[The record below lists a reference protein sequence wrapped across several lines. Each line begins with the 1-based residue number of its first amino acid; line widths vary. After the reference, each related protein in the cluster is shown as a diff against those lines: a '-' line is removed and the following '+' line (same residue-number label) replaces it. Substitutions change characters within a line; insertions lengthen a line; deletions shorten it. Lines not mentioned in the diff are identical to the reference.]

1 MTFVSY
7 AQNFE
12 DIMLHRALKHVRHG
26 FYVDVG
32 AQHPTK
38 DSVTKAFSLAGWRGM
53 NIEPVK
59 HWFEMLEAD
68 RPHDVNLNV
77 AVAEREGFLE
87 LFEVEGTGLSTT
99 DAGFAERHRAEGHRV
114 SGYRVPTVTLDS
126 IFAEQGVREVHF
138 LKVDCEGAERTALA
152 SCSFQDVRPWVV
164 TVEATEPNSQVD
176 VHEQWESLLVDR
188 GYVLAY
194 RDGLNR
200 YYVAQ
205 EHAEL
210 LPSFDLPP
218 NVFDDFV
225 RVDDKKAHDEVNEVH
240 VRLRASIAEAAEAR
254 HAIASLSE
262 HLRSLDALHANQ
274 LQEQDLARQQAV
286 SEFEDA
292 KAQLAETRATLASV
306 EAQLH
311 HVRAHIR
318 SEVEEATRGY
328 LDLQREAQLLR
339 AAVAHRDAM
348 IGAFV
353 SSTSWRITA
362 PLRGVSS
369 AGRAA
374 MRRGWRMIR
383 PFVARFA
390 RAARPSM
397 RIAMAIPGVRPAAKA
412 LMGPD
417 TRLGRRARAFL
428 SQSHT
433 AVAVDGP
440 VAMSDEAAVA
450 EALLHAAIAK
460 KKK

>member
-12 DIMLHRALKHVRHG
+12 DVMLYRALKHVRHG

-32 AQHPTK
+32 AQHPVK
-38 DSVTKAFSLAGWRGM
+38 DSVTKAFSLAGWRGI

-59 HWFEMLEAD
+59 RWYEMLEAD
-68 RPHDVNLNV
+68 RPYDVNLNV
-77 AVAEREGFLE
+77 AVAEQEGFLE
-87 LFEVEGTGLSTT
+87 LFDVEGTGLSTT
-99 DAGFAERHRAEGHRV
+99 DPAFAERHRAAGHRV

-126 IFAEQGVREVHF
+126 IFAEHGVHEVHF

-152 SCSFQDVRPWVV
+152 SCSFQQVRPWVV

-225 RVDDKKAHDEVNEVH
+225 RVEDKKAHDEVNEVH
-240 VRLRASIAEAAEAR
+240 VRLRASIAESAEAR
-254 HAIASLSE
+254 QAVSRLSE
-262 HLRSLDALHANQ
+262 HLQSLDALHAGQ
-274 LQEQDLARQQAV
+274 LEERDLARRQAV
-286 SEFEDA
+286 SECESV
-292 KAQLAETRATLASV
+292 KTQLEQARAALASL
-306 EAQLH
+306 EGQLQ
-311 HVRAHIR
+311 HVRARIG
-318 SEVEEATRGY
+318 SEIEEAARGY
-328 LDLQREAQLLR
+328 LELQREAQLLR
-339 AAVAHRDAM
+339 AAVAHRDEM

-353 SSTSWRITA
+353 SSASWRVTA
-362 PLRGVSS
+362 PLRGASLI
-369 AGRAA
+369 GRAGL
-374 MRRGWRMIR
+374 RRCWKMVR
-383 PFVARFA
+383 PAVARAA
-390 RAARPSM
+390 RAARPAV
-397 RIAMAIPGVRPAAKA
+397 RGAMAVPGVRPAANA
-412 LMGPD
+412 LLGPD

-428 SQSHT
+428 SRGHVS
-433 AVAVDGP
+433 VAPDGP
-440 VAMSDEAAVA
+440 VAMSDEAVVA
-450 EALLHAAIAK
+450 EALLHIAIAK
-460 KKK
+460 RKK